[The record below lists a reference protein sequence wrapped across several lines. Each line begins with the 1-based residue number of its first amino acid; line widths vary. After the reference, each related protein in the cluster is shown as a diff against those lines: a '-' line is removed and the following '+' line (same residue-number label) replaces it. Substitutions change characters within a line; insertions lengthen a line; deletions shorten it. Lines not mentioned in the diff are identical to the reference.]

1 MLLPTDWRKYRTS
14 VSEEDEKHG
23 ALSPGAK
30 SDPVQRNDLAPQLR
44 LLAGSEG
51 RFTDQLVAD
60 ELAETIA
67 SADLV
72 RGYQPLAARLLLQE
86 QGREPLLAPYRL
98 QHCPLVH
105 RRPVR
110 WVLDET
116 ERSANRERRLACPLP
131 PDLLPHRRPGSSAA
145 GLASGLRRQPGA

>member
-30 SDPVQRNDLAPQLR
+30 SDPVQTNDLAPQLR

-72 RGYQPLAARLLLQE
+72 RGYQPLAARLLL
-86 QGREPLLAPYRL
+86 
-98 QHCPLVH
+98 
-105 RRPVR
+105 
-110 WVLDET
+110 
-116 ERSANRERRLACPLP
+116 
-131 PDLLPHRRPGSSAA
+131 
-145 GLASGLRRQPGA
+145 

>member
-1 MLLPTDWRKYRTS
+1 MASVRDNREPMLLPTDWRKCRTS
-14 VSEEDEKHG
+14 VSEEGEKHG

-86 QGREPLLAPYRL
+86 QGREVYLPWRGLEPLDDGHAVARSVPAAALSPRAP
-98 QHCPLVH
+98 
-105 RRPVR
+105 
-110 WVLDET
+110 ET
-116 ERSANRERRLACPLP
+116 SP
-131 PDLLPHRRPGSSAA
+131 A
-145 GLASGLRRQPGA
+145 GAGRD

>member
-1 MLLPTDWRKYRTS
+1 MASVRGNREPMLLPTDWRKYRTS

-30 SDPVQRNDLAPQLR
+30 SDPVQTNDLAPQLR

-72 RGYQPLAARLLLQE
+72 RGYQPLAARLLL
-86 QGREPLLAPYRL
+86 
-98 QHCPLVH
+98 
-105 RRPVR
+105 
-110 WVLDET
+110 
-116 ERSANRERRLACPLP
+116 
-131 PDLLPHRRPGSSAA
+131 
-145 GLASGLRRQPGA
+145 